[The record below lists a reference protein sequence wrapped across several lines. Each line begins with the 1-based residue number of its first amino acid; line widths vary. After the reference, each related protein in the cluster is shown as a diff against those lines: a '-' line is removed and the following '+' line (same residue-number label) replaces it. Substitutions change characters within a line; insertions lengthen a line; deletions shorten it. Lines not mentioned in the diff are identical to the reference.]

1 MHIVTW
7 GLIIMEDNLI
17 AHNLMLENRNTLELT
32 GVKNVDAYNDEEIV
46 VNFDFGNL
54 LIKGNDLSIET
65 LDLSTGLL
73 NVTGKI
79 LALIYDEKIETKS
92 FLKRL
97 FT

>member
-1 MHIVTW
+1 
-7 GLIIMEDNLI
+7 MEDNLI

-65 LDLSTGLL
+65 
-73 NVTGKI
+73 
-79 LALIYDEKIETKS
+79 
-92 FLKRL
+92 
-97 FT
+97 